1 MVAAKKKRSRQG
13 MFSKIANAGL
23 IALGFSGAL
32 TSLVEG
38 GVNRLVADATLGFVR
53 PGQAPDLNPANIVAR
68 ALKVYVGP
76 GIAAGGLCAL
86 KSYLLRKFPV
96 RR

>member
-1 MVAAKKKRSRQG
+1 ML
-13 MFSKIANAGL
+13 SKIANAGL
-23 IALGFSGAL
+23 IALGFSGAIS
-32 TSLVEG
+32 SLLEG

-53 PGQAPDLNPANIVAR
+53 PGQAPDMNPANIIAR

-76 GIAAGGLCAL
+76 GIAAGGLGAL
-86 KSYLLRKFPV
+86 KSYLLKKFPV

>member
-1 MVAAKKKRSRQG
+1 MAKGKKKRSRQG

-23 IALGFSGAL
+23 IALGFSGAI
-32 TSLVEG
+32 TSLLEG
-38 GVNRLVADATLGFVR
+38 GVSRLIGDATLGFVR
-53 PGQAPDLNPANIVAR
+53 PGQEPDLNPANIVSR
-68 ALKVYVGP
+68 ALKTYVGP
-76 GIAAGGLCAL
+76 GIAAGGLGML